1 MNNARLKMGL
11 SGLSVP
17 AFLVKCRK
25 VVTNLTDNNVL
36 FPNPAPPL
44 ALVTTTIDEL
54 DDLQERMGTEGGTNN
69 TILRNLAQ
77 EQVMVQMRLLATYV
91 SNVAQGNA
99 DIILKSGFGIHDS
112 AEKTEDK
119 LPPPT
124 EVVVTCDGLNF
135 GELMVRWAGVPGNT
149 GYTIS
154 IAEIVNGQAAAVAQR
169 EACEAQASLQ
179 RAGKRHAVWDPLG
192 HAQLAGHRHMEPG
205 HRLSSAVM
213 RAHGCHATKAP
224 RPENIRSGVF
234 FFGVGYYEARTELG
248 LTSRPL

>member
-112 AEKTEDK
+112 AEKTEEK

-154 IAEIVNGQAAAVAQR
+154 IAEMVNGQAQVWHNEKPVKRKHHYKGLVSGTQYGIRLATLNSQGIGTWS
-169 EACEAQASLQ
+169 QAI
-179 RAGKRHAVWDPLG
+179 VY
-192 HAQLAGHRHMEPG
+192 
-205 HRLSSAVM
+205 
-213 RAHGCHATKAP
+213 
-224 RPENIRSGVF
+224 RPQ
-234 FFGVGYYEARTELG
+234 
-248 LTSRPL
+248 